1 MATPSPETLDTRTR
15 LIEAAILC
23 FAEKGFEG
31 AGIREIAL
39 QAQANSALV
48 QYHFGGK
55 EGLYL
60 AALRHVFELGA
71 HRVDELPHP
80 PTAGEADARP
90 RAIAAIRAHVAA
102 FLRDCLCGCKFGGA
116 FSEQLERAALLL
128 WNREIQSPQPSTR
141 DFIRE
146 AIRPYVNHLVGCLRV
161 LRPDLDDEGLL
172 RMDMSI
178 HAQLVYLHNHTEMVG
193 LIRGTPFDASDF
205 PSLLDHFT
213 TFSLRGLGLADSEI
227 FAGA

>member
-1 MATPSPETLDTRTR
+1 MAHNPHDVADTRTR
-15 LIEAAILC
+15 LIEAGILC
-23 FAEKGFEG
+23 FAQKGFEG
-31 AGIREIAL
+31 AGIREIAQ

-71 HRVDELPHP
+71 HRVDELPQP
-80 PTAGEADARP
+80 PAATDPQARP
-90 RAIAAIRAHVAA
+90 LAVAAIRAHIAA
-102 FLRDCLCGCKFGGA
+102 FLNDCLCGCKFGGA
-116 FSEQLERAALLL
+116 FSEQLEKAALLL

-161 LRPDLDDEGLL
+161 LRPDLDDESLL

-178 HAQLVYLHNHTEMVG
+178 HAQLSYLHNHTELIG
-193 LIRGTPFDASDF
+193 LVRGAPFTEADL
-205 PSLLDHFT
+205 PSLLDHFL
-213 TFSLRGLGLADSEI
+213 TFSLRGLGLADSETL
-227 FAGA
+227 AGA